1 MASKGIQL
9 SWRWNCSAISTKL
22 DVIWGM
28 SKKTAEITKHS
39 GLTAG
44 VDTMPPDV
52 SLKSDYDRLAA
63 SYAKHRWINPRVLEL
78 LVREIANTAAR
89 VLEVGA
95 GTGNHILALVER
107 TGCEGHGVEPSC
119 EMRTRAEARGGKVA
133 FTEGA
138 AEHLEYETD
147 SFDLVFS
154 VDVIH
159 HIQDR
164 SLFYAAA
171 RRVLKPGG
179 QVCTVTDSEDI
190 LRHRQPLAVYFPETV
205 AVEPHRYPPI
215 AALRAEMTT
224 AGFGD
229 VREERVAHSFAI
241 QSIAAYRDKAFSS
254 LHYIDD
260 AAHARGLARMEADLV
275 AGPIDGVSRY
285 LVLWGTA

>member
-63 SYAKHRWINPRVLEL
+63 SYAKHRWINPRVLES

-89 VLEVGA
+89 VLEIGA
-95 GTGNHILALVER
+95 GTGNHVLALVAR
-107 TGCEGHGVEPSC
+107 TGCEGHGVEPSR
-119 EMRTRAEARGGKVA
+119 EMRARAEARDGNVA

-138 AEHLEYETD
+138 AEHLDYEAD

-159 HIQDR
+159 HMR
-164 SLFYAAA
+164 NRARFYAAA
-171 RRVLKPGG
+171 RRVLKSGG
-179 QVCTVTDSEDI
+179 RVCTVTDSEDI
-190 LRHRQPLAVYFPETV
+190 IRHRRTLAEYFPETV
-205 AVEPHRYPPI
+205 AVEVARYPSV
-215 AALRAEMTT
+215 ATLRAEMTT

-229 VREERVAHSFAI
+229 IREESVAHSFAI

-260 AAHARGLARMEADLV
+260 AAHARGLARMEADLA

-285 LVLWGTA
+285 LLLWGTA

>member
-1 MASKGIQL
+1 
-9 SWRWNCSAISTKL
+9 
-22 DVIWGM
+22 M
-28 SKKTAEITKHS
+28 SETTAEITENS
-39 GLTAG
+39 GFTAG
-44 VDTMPPDV
+44 FENMPPNV
-52 SLKSDYDRLAA
+52 PVKSDYDRLAA
-63 SYAKHRWINPRVLEL
+63 TYAKHRWVNPRVLDS
-78 LVREIANTAAR
+78 LVREIADTETR

-107 TGCEGHGVEPSC
+107 TGCEGHGVEPSR

-133 FTEGA
+133 FAEGA

-159 HIQDR
+159 HLQDR
-164 SLFYAAA
+164 ARFYAAA

-190 LRHRQPLAVYFPETV
+190 LRHRQPLSFYFPETV
-205 AVEPHRYPPI
+205 AVELERYPTI
-215 AALRAEMTT
+215 ATLRAEMAG

-229 VREERVAHSFAI
+229 ICEESVVHAFVI
-241 QSIAAYRDKAFSS
+241 DSIAVYRDKAFSS

-260 AAHARGLARMEADLV
+260 AAHARGLARMEADLA
-275 AGPIDGVSRY
+275 AGLIDGVSRY
-285 LVLWGTA
+285 LLLWGTA